1 MKRRMIA
8 ITAFMAVAL
17 AGCGQIDE
25 PLTSVDGDNQ
35 PAAQNQ
41 QNKPA
46 QDGENYRCGYV

>member
-25 PLTSVDGDNQ
+25 PLTTTNSNDQ
-35 PAAQNQ
+35 PAAQSTNS
-41 QNKPA
+41 
-46 QDGENYRCGYV
+46 